1 MKLVLV
7 RHGESTWNAE
17 GRYQGRMD
25 PPLSTRGR
33 AQAQTLA
40 ERVAREQSAA
50 PPENRVTLIVS
61 SPLSRARD
69 TAQACADAIELRL
82 GTDERLT
89 EISHGDWEG
98 KLRGEVA
105 IRWPDMLAQWRSN
118 PHLVQFP
125 HGEMLEEVE
134 LRLRSFLHG
143 LRDETGTVLAVT
155 HDVIVRIAVLL
166 ASGKELSSFN
176 EVHIDNAALN
186 EFALESGK
194 LRLLRL
200 NDTAHLGS
208 LRSDTTGQ
216 AL

>member
-176 EVHIDNAALN
+176 EVHIDNAALH

>member
-40 ERVAREQSAA
+40 ERVAREESAA

-125 HGEMLEEVE
+125 HGEMLEEAE

>member
-40 ERVAREQSAA
+40 ERVAREESAA

>member
-1 MKLVLV
+1 MRLVLV

-33 AQAQTLA
+33 AQAQALA
-40 ERVAREQSAA
+40 ARVVREQSAGS
-50 PPENRVTLIVS
+50 PQTRMTLIVS

-69 TAQACADAIELRL
+69 TAQACADALAL
-82 GTDERLT
+82 DLATDERLT

-134 LRLRSFLHG
+134 LRLRSFLHS

-186 EFALESGK
+186 EFTLEGGK
-194 LRLLRL
+194 LRLLHV
-200 NDTAHLGS
+200 NDTTHLGS
-208 LRSDTTGQ
+208 LRSDTAGQ

>member
-166 ASGKELSSFN
+166 ASGKEPSSFN
-176 EVHIDNAALN
+176 EVHIDNAALH

>member
-1 MKLVLV
+1 MRLVLV
-7 RHGESTWNAE
+7 RHGESTWNVE

-33 AQAQTLA
+33 AQAQALA
-40 ERVAREQSAA
+40 ARVAREQAA
-50 PPENRVTLIVS
+50 GPAGNRVTLVVS

-69 TAQACADAIELRL
+69 TAQACADAIALGL

-105 IRWPDMLAQWRSN
+105 IRWPDMLAEWRSN

-134 LRLRSFLHG
+134 LRLRSFLHS
-143 LRDETGTVLAVT
+143 LRDKPGAVLAVT
-155 HDVIVRIAVLL
+155 HDVIVRIAALL

-176 EVHIDNAALN
+176 EVRIDNAALN

-200 NDTAHLGS
+200 NDATHLGS
-208 LRSDTTGQ
+208 LRSDTSAQ